1 MALCQAD
8 IFRRMICVQIFF
20 DPPPPHQTL
29 VEKTATAPPTIL
41 GGLQNSSVSDSVL
54 VP

>member
-20 DPPPPHQTL
+20 DPPPHTKLSLKNRDGTPHDF
-29 VEKTATAPPTIL
+29 
-41 GGLQNSSVSDSVL
+41 GGSSELQRL
-54 VP
+54 